1 MTRDRGRG
9 RLGSLLS
16 RVRASLGGSDFV
28 IRYRPDRPVEVRG
41 KVPASKVGAISSFLA
56 HDLQPAGP
64 VTIRGSWGPR
74 RSLRLLIDGA
84 LDAGQRQC
92 IRNVLIDL
100 LV

>member
-1 MTRDRGRG
+1 MTRDQNQG
-9 RLGSLLS
+9 RLRSFLG
-16 RVRASLGGSDFV
+16 RVLASLDGSDFV
-28 IRYRPDRPVEVRG
+28 IRYRPDHPVEVRG
-41 KVPASKVGAISSFLA
+41 KVPASKVAAISSFLV

-74 RSLRLLIDGA
+74 RSLRLHIDGI

-92 IRNVLIDL
+92 VRNVLIDL